1 VAPNLKN
8 TLRILPALV
17 LAVFATPVFAGGGVG
32 LATYRAIHDL
42 ILDPSK
48 DAPDLSTMQGRLVTE
63 FSGSACAGY
72 TTTTRFVTAIEDGEG
87 ERQVTDSRSKTFE
100 SADGRFDFDNKTYD
114 DGEVSETAVGSAQ
127 RKPDGVT
134 VKLTEPGKKTLTLA
148 AEIVFPTAQIV
159 KIIAKAREGKHFAS
173 FSAYDGLESGDT
185 VQLTTTVIGP
195 GTTDVGDIGKET
207 AIIKAGY
214 GGVLHWP
221 VTISYFNEGKGADE
235 APIYAMSAILYENG
249 IMRQLRLN
257 YGKFTLIGTLV
268 QLDVLPEKAC
278 P

>member
-1 VAPNLKN
+1 MVASLKN
-8 TLRILPALV
+8 AVRCLPALV
-17 LAVFATPVFAGGGVG
+17 LVLSATPVFAGAGVG

-72 TTTTRFVTAIEDGEG
+72 ATTTRFVTEVEDGEG

-127 RKPDGVT
+127 RAPDAVS
-134 VKLTEPGKKTLTLA
+134 VKLTEPGHKTLTLA
-148 AEIVFPTAQIV
+148 TDIVFPTEQIV
-159 KIIAKAREGKHFAS
+159 RIISVAREGKHFAS
-173 FSAYDGLESGDT
+173 FSAYDGLDNGDT
-185 VQLTTTVIGP
+185 VQLTTTVIGT
-195 GTTDVGDIGKET
+195 GTTEVGDVGKET
-207 AIIKAGY
+207 AIVKAGY

-221 VTISYFNEGKGADE
+221 VTISYFDEGKGADQ
-235 APIYAMSAILYENG
+235 APVYAMSAILYENG

-257 YGKFTLIGTLV
+257 YGKFTLVGTMV
-268 QLDVLPEKAC
+268 QLDVLPEKRC